1 MDLVKDFVQRIV
13 GFLQDKMSRLRK
25 MKRKNKW
32 KLAGI
37 VLAVALAVVVVGR
50 LAAGRRGS
58 RSASAET
65 TVQSATAETGS
76 ISTTVEGTGTLQQG
90 TAENVTV
97 PVGIKIEEVLVE
109 AGDAVTAGQQ
119 LATVNTASIA
129 AQLLEVEENLDD
141 VKDEIADLSDDADEE
156 GTTEYLEALVLKGQR
171 KELRQAKKALKALLD
186 TGAIEADSDG
196 IIGEVYVSENTEV
209 SSSSGSSGTSSAS
222 GTSGT
227 STVTATNM
235 AVTATNTAVTAN
247 AANVQAASS
256 AAMTLSSAGTIKATF
271 LSSSGTAKSNSDTET
286 TIIPSCSLSVTAPVT
301 GNVPQNSIEGTEKY
315 TGKIGWDCNE
325 SVFQAGTTYT
335 ATIELTAK
343 SGYSFSSSTAVTVS
357 GASSFSQKV
366 SSDGKT
372 MTISAVFA
380 ATAADAT
387 GSSTQ
392 SGSSTET
399 TAGTG
404 NSSGATGSSSGG
416 TTASSGNSGSSDT
429 GGTSGSDSSSAE
441 STTESKNSG
450 ASGSTDASNST
461 NGTGA
466 AGGNGAGGQ
475 SGSGFSRSSA
485 GGSAGS
491 GSAAAGTSTASVS
504 ADSTGSSSSSGDEYS
519 LYEAAAFSIVNEDEA
534 VVSIQVDELDI
545 LSVKEGQTAAITMD
559 AVEDQEFEGT
569 ITKVSA
575 TASGDSS
582 SAKYPVEITLEK
594 TDDMLYGMSASAT
607 IQVDEAENAVLIPVN
622 ALQEEGNSTF
632 VYTENDGDGNLSGK
646 VEVTTG
652 LSDGSQVEIT
662 SGLEEGDT
670 VYYLRTGTDSGG
682 SEGTFPSMGGG
693 KSGEMPSGGRGG
705 SEGGGREAGGG
716 SGGPGGNPGGFAQ

>member
-1 MDLVKDFVQRIV
+1 MT
-13 GFLQDKMSRLRK
+13 RK
-25 MKRKNKW
+25 
-32 KLAGI
+32 
-37 VLAVALAVVVVGR
+37 
-50 LAAGRRGS
+50 
-58 RSASAET
+58 
-65 TVQSATAETGS
+65 
-76 ISTTVEGTGTLQQG
+76 
-90 TAENVTV
+90 
-97 PVGIKIEEVLVE
+97 P
-109 AGDAVTAGQQ
+109 
-119 LATVNTASIA
+119 
-129 AQLLEVEENLDD
+129 
-141 VKDEIADLSDDADEE
+141 
-156 GTTEYLEALVLKGQR
+156 
-171 KELRQAKKALKALLD
+171 
-186 TGAIEADSDG
+186 
-196 IIGEVYVSENTEV
+196 
-209 SSSSGSSGTSSAS
+209 
-222 GTSGT
+222 
-227 STVTATNM
+227 
-235 AVTATNTAVTAN
+235 
-247 AANVQAASS
+247 
-256 AAMTLSSAGTIKATF
+256 
-271 LSSSGTAKSNSDTET
+271 

-429 GGTSGSDSSSAE
+429 GGTSGTNGTSGSDSSSEE

-475 SGSGFSRSSA
+475 SGSGFSGSSA

-705 SEGGGREAGGG
+705 S
-716 SGGPGGNPGGFAQ
+716 GGPGGNPGGFAQ

>member
-37 VLAVALAVVVVGR
+37 VLAVALVVVVVGR

-119 LATVNTASIA
+119 LATVNTASVA

-222 GTSGT
+222 GTSGI
-227 STVTATNM
+227 STVTAANT
-235 AVTATNTAVTAN
+235 AVTAANTVMTAN
-247 AANVQAASS
+247 AANVQAASA

-286 TIIPSCSLSVTAPVT
+286 TIIPSCNLSVTAPVT
-301 GNVPQNSIEGTEKY
+301 GAVPQNSITTTDKY
-315 TGKIGWDCNE
+315 TGQISWSCNE
-325 SVFQAGTTYT
+325 SVFQAGTAYT
-335 ATIELTAK
+335 ATIVLTAK
-343 SGYSFSSSTAVTVS
+343 SGYSFSSDTTKVS
-357 GASSFSQKV
+357 IPAASSFKQEV
-366 SSDGKT
+366 SGDGKT

-475 SGSGFSRSSA
+475 SGSGFSGSSA

-705 SEGGGREAGGG
+705 S
-716 SGGPGGNPGGFAQ
+716 GGPGGNPGGFAQ

>member
-13 GFLQDKMSRLRK
+13 GSLQDKMSRLRK

-37 VLAVALAVVVVGR
+37 VLAVALVVVVVGR

-429 GGTSGSDSSSAE
+429 GGTSGTNGTSGSDSSSEE

-475 SGSGFSRSSA
+475 SGSGFSGSSA

-705 SEGGGREAGGG
+705 S
-716 SGGPGGNPGGFAQ
+716 GGPGGNPGGFAQ